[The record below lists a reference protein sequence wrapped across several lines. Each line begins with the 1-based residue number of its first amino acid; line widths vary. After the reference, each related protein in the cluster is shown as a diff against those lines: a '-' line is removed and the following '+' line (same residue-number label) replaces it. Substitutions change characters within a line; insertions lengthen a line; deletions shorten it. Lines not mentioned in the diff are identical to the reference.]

1 MKMKESM
8 DMRRLV
14 LLTAVLLAGCGTF
27 QLAGTIAPTTGK
39 TNDQQ
44 RLDLLQ
50 CKDRA
55 RLEANSAERQ
65 AGAFALG
72 LTIVG
77 APLAYELEKK
87 KQREVFA
94 TCMSE
99 FGYAVTPVTDERAT
113 AKFLPAPPPV
123 PMPTQAVNAPVS
135 TVPPASTLAAPVA
148 QSAPVPPVA
157 PSPPVAA
164 APAPKDITAQ
174 LQKLQELRDRG
185 LITAQEFEVK
195 RKAIL
200 DSL

>member
-1 MKMKESM
+1 MKERLH
-8 DMRRLV
+8 MRRLV
-14 LLTAVLLAGCGTF
+14 LLTTVVLAGCGTF
-27 QLAGTIAPTTGK
+27 QLAGTIASTTAK

-72 LTIVG
+72 LTVVG
-77 APLAYELEKK
+77 APLAYELEKR

-99 FGYAVTPVTDERAT
+99 LGYAVTPVTDERAT
-113 AKFLPAPPPV
+113 AKFLPAPVPIPAQAINAAVSTAPPPITTLPVAVPQPV
-123 PMPTQAVNAPVS
+123 PAPPIAPS
-135 TVPPASTLAAPVA
+135 LPLSAAPA
-148 QSAPVPPVA
+148 T
-157 PSPPVAA
+157 
-164 APAPKDITAQ
+164 APKDITAQ

-185 LITAQEFEVK
+185 LITVQEFETK
-195 RKAIL
+195 RKALL
-200 DSL
+200 DAL